1 MVKSPDLLTIKYMDE
16 KDKQILN
23 DSALVIADQIASALP
38 GLNIAW
44 GLSKALYGAGLK
56 LREQRALEWV
66 EMVRDNPSAFTE
78 TILQDAKFQDGFVY
92 ALERYIREKNESKRK
107 FMRAIFLGFA
117 ESAIQDRFE
126 LERMYHVLSI
136 LNPEDMVILKD
147 VDVSK
152 NDFHQVYENTMD
164 KNENVYNLVNAGIL
178 MSDYSSR
185 IGPIAAPFVKATTF
199 GKEFIKFLK

>member
-1 MVKSPDLLTIKYMDE
+1 MHG
-16 KDKQILN
+16 KDKQILK

-92 ALERYIREKNESKRK
+92 ALERYIREKNENKRVA
-107 FMRAIFLGFA
+107 MRAIFLGFA
-117 ESAIQDRFE
+117 ESTIQDRFE

-147 VDVSK
+147 VDVIRT
-152 NDFHQVYENTMD
+152 DFHQVYENTMD

>member
-1 MVKSPDLLTIKYMDE
+1 MDE
-16 KDKQILN
+16 KAKQIIK

-66 EMVRDNPSAFTE
+66 EMVRDNPSAFTKS
-78 TILQDAKFQDGFVY
+78 ILQDAKFQDGFVY
-92 ALERYIREKNESKRK
+92 ALERYIREKNENKRIA
-107 FMRAIFLGFA
+107 MRAIFLGFA
-117 ESAIQDRFE
+117 QSSNQDRFE

-136 LNPEDMVILKD
+136 LSLEDMRALKD
-147 VDVSK
+147 VDVTRA
-152 NDFHQVYENTMD
+152 DFHQVYEQTAD

-185 IGPIAAPFVKATTF
+185 IGPIAAPFIKVTEF
-199 GKEFIKFLK
+199 GKDFIKFLK

>member
-1 MVKSPDLLTIKYMDE
+1 MND
-16 KDKQILN
+16 KDKQIIK

-66 EMVRDNPSAFTE
+66 EMVRDNPSAFTD
-78 TILQDAKFQDGFVY
+78 TILQDAAFQDGFVY
-92 ALERYIREKNESKRK
+92 ALERYLREKNENKRTA
-107 FMRAIFLGFA
+107 MRSIFLGFA
-117 ESAIQDRFE
+117 QSASQYRFE

-136 LNPEDMVILKD
+136 LSLEDIKVLKD
-147 VDVSK
+147 VDVAK
-152 NDFHQVYENTMD
+152 TEFHQVYEQTMD
-164 KNENVYNLVNAGIL
+164 KNENIYNLVNAGIL

-185 IGPIAAPFVKATTF
+185 IGPIAAPFVKATEF
-199 GKEFIKFLK
+199 GRGFVKFLL

>member
-1 MVKSPDLLTIKYMDE
+1 MDE
-16 KDKQILN
+16 KDRQIIK

-78 TILQDAKFQDGFVY
+78 SILQDVKFQDGFVY
-92 ALERYIREKNESKRK
+92 ALERYIRENSENKRAA
-107 FMRAIFLGFA
+107 MRAIFLGFA
-117 ESAIQDRFE
+117 QPSNQDRFE

-136 LNPEDMVILKD
+136 LSLQDMTVLKN
-147 VDVSK
+147 VDATRI
-152 NDFHQVYENTMD
+152 DFHQVYEQTAD
-164 KNENVYNLVNAGIL
+164 KNENIYNLVNAGIL
-178 MSDYSSR
+178 ISDYSSR
-185 IGPIAAPFVKATTF
+185 IGPIAAPFIKVTEF
-199 GKEFIKFLK
+199 GKDFIKFLK

>member
-1 MVKSPDLLTIKYMDE
+1 MIKSMKE
-16 KDKQILN
+16 KDKQILK

-78 TILQDAKFQDGFVY
+78 TIMQDAKFQDGFVY
-92 ALERYIREKNESKRK
+92 ALERYIREKNDNKRK
-107 FMRAIFLGFA
+107 VMRSVFLGFA
-117 ESAIQDRFE
+117 LFPNQDTFE

-136 LNPEDMVILKD
+136 LSMEDMAVLKD
-147 VDVSK
+147 VDFTRT
-152 NDFHQVYENTMD
+152 DFHQVYEQTAD

-178 MSDYSSR
+178 ISDYSSR
-185 IGPIAAPFVKATTF
+185 IGPIAAPFIKPTAF
-199 GKEFIKFLK
+199 GKSFIKFLK

>member
-1 MVKSPDLLTIKYMDE
+1 MDE

>member
-1 MVKSPDLLTIKYMDE
+1 MNE
-16 KDKQILN
+16 RDKQILK
-23 DSALVIADQIASALP
+23 DSALVIADQIASTLP

-78 TILQDAKFQDGFVY
+78 TILQDPKFQDGFVY
-92 ALERYIREKNESKRK
+92 ALERYIREKNEEKRNA
-107 FMRAIFLGFA
+107 MRAIFLGFA
-117 ESAIQDRFE
+117 QSSNQDRFE

-136 LNPEDMVILKD
+136 LNTTDFLVLKD
-147 VDVSK
+147 VNVSRT
-152 NDFHQVYENTMD
+152 DFHQVYEQTTD
-164 KNENVYNLVNAGIL
+164 KNESIYDLVNAGIL

-185 IGPIAAPFVKATTF
+185 VGPISAPFVKVTEF
-199 GKEFIKFLK
+199 GKDFIKYLRS

>member
-1 MVKSPDLLTIKYMDE
+1 MHG
-16 KDKQILN
+16 KDKQILK

-92 ALERYIREKNESKRK
+92 ALERYIREKNENKRVA
-107 FMRAIFLGFA
+107 MRAIFLGFA
-117 ESAIQDRFE
+117 ESTIQDRFE

-136 LNPEDMVILKD
+136 LNPEDMLILKD
-147 VDVSK
+147 VDVGRT
-152 NDFHQVYENTMD
+152 DFHQVYENTMD

>member
-1 MVKSPDLLTIKYMDE
+1 MVKSPAPLTIKYMNG
-16 KDKQILN
+16 KDKQIIK
-23 DSALVIADQIASALP
+23 DSALVIADQIASVLP

-66 EMVRDNPSAFTE
+66 EMVRDNPSAFTKI
-78 TILQDAKFQDGFVY
+78 ILQDAKFQDGFVY

-107 FMRAIFLGFA
+107 SMRAIFLGFA
-117 ESAIQDRFE
+117 ESANQDRFE
-126 LERMYHVLSI
+126 LERMYHVLGI

-147 VDVSK
+147 VDVGK
-152 NDFHQVYENTMD
+152 TDFHQVYENTMD

-185 IGPIAAPFVKATTF
+185 IGPIAAPFVKVTMF

>member
-1 MVKSPDLLTIKYMDE
+1 MHG
-16 KDKQILN
+16 KDKQILK

-78 TILQDAKFQDGFVY
+78 SILQDAKFQDGFVY
-92 ALERYIREKNESKRK
+92 ALERYIREKNENKRIA
-107 FMRAIFLGFA
+107 MRAIFLGFA
-117 ESAIQDRFE
+117 LSSNQDRFE
-126 LERMYHVLSI
+126 LERMYHVISV
-136 LNPEDMVILKD
+136 LNLKD
-147 VDVSK
+147 VTVLKDV
-152 NDFHQVYENTMD
+152 NVTRDDFHQVYEQTAD

-185 IGPIAAPFVKATTF
+185 IGPIAAPFIKVTEF
-199 GKEFIKFLK
+199 GKDFIKFLK

>member
-1 MVKSPDLLTIKYMDE
+1 MGE
-16 KDKQILN
+16 KDKQILK

-56 LREQRALEWV
+56 LREQRALEWI

-78 TILQDAKFQDGFVY
+78 TIMQDAKFQDGFVY
-92 ALERYIREKNESKRK
+92 ALERYIREKNDNKRK
-107 FMRAIFLGFA
+107 AMRSVFLGFA
-117 ESAIQDRFE
+117 LSPNQDTFE
-126 LERMYHVLSI
+126 LERMYHVLGI
-136 LNPEDMVILKD
+136 LSAEDMIVLKD
-147 VDVSK
+147 VDFTRT
-152 NDFHQVYENTMD
+152 DFHQVYEQTTD

-185 IGPIAAPFVKATTF
+185 IGPIAAPFIKVTAF
-199 GKEFIKFLK
+199 GKSFVGFLKST

>member
-1 MVKSPDLLTIKYMDE
+1 MDE
-16 KDKQILN
+16 KAKQIIK
-23 DSALVIADQIASALP
+23 DSALVIADQIALALP

-66 EMVRDNPSAFTE
+66 EMVRDNPSAFTKS
-78 TILQDAKFQDGFVY
+78 ILQDAKFQDGFVY
-92 ALERYIREKNESKRK
+92 ALERYIREKNENKRIA
-107 FMRAIFLGFA
+107 MRAIFLGFA
-117 ESAIQDRFE
+117 QSSNQDRFE

-136 LNPEDMVILKD
+136 LSLEDMRALKD
-147 VDVSK
+147 VDVTRA
-152 NDFHQVYENTMD
+152 DFHQVYEQTAD

-185 IGPIAAPFVKATTF
+185 IGPIAAPFIKVTEF
-199 GKEFIKFLK
+199 GKDFIKFLK

>member
-1 MVKSPDLLTIKYMDE
+1 MDE
-16 KDKQILN
+16 KAKQIIK

-66 EMVRDNPSAFTE
+66 EMVRDNPSAFTKS
-78 TILQDAKFQDGFVY
+78 ILQDAKFQDGFVY
-92 ALERYIREKNESKRK
+92 ALERYIREKNENKRIA
-107 FMRAIFLGFA
+107 MRAIFLGFA
-117 ESAIQDRFE
+117 QSSNQDRFE

-136 LNPEDMVILKD
+136 LSLEDMRALKD
-147 VDVSK
+147 VDVTRA
-152 NDFHQVYENTMD
+152 DFHQVYEQTAD

-185 IGPIAAPFVKATTF
+185 IGPIAAPFIKVTEF
-199 GKEFIKFLK
+199 GKDFIKFMK

>member
-1 MVKSPDLLTIKYMDE
+1 MNE
-16 KDKQILN
+16 KDKQLLK
-23 DSALVIADQIASALP
+23 DSAMVVADQIASTLP

-78 TILQDAKFQDGFVY
+78 SILQDAKFQDGFVY
-92 ALERYIREKNESKRK
+92 ALERYIREKNENKRTT
-107 FMRAIFLGFA
+107 MRAIFLGFA
-117 ESAIQDRFE
+117 LSPNQDSFE
-126 LERMYHVLSI
+126 LERMYHVVSI
-136 LNPEDMVILKD
+136 LNFKDITVLKD
-147 VDVSK
+147 VNVTRD
-152 NDFHQVYENTMD
+152 DFHQVYEQTAD

-185 IGPIAAPFVKATTF
+185 IGPIAAPFVKATAF
-199 GKEFIKFLK
+199 GKSFIKFLK

>member
-1 MVKSPDLLTIKYMDE
+1 MND
-16 KDKQILN
+16 KDKQIIK

-66 EMVRDNPSAFTE
+66 EMVRDNPSAFTD
-78 TILQDAKFQDGFVY
+78 TILQDAAFQDGFVY
-92 ALERYIREKNESKRK
+92 ALERYLREKNENKRTA
-107 FMRAIFLGFA
+107 MRSVFLGFA
-117 ESAIQDRFE
+117 QSASQDRFE

-136 LNPEDMVILKD
+136 LSLEDIKVLKD
-147 VDVSK
+147 VDVAK
-152 NDFHQVYENTMD
+152 TEFHQVYEQTMD
-164 KNENVYNLVNAGIL
+164 KNENIYNLVNAGIL

-185 IGPIAAPFVKATTF
+185 IGPIAAPFVKATEF
-199 GKEFIKFLK
+199 GRGFVKFLL